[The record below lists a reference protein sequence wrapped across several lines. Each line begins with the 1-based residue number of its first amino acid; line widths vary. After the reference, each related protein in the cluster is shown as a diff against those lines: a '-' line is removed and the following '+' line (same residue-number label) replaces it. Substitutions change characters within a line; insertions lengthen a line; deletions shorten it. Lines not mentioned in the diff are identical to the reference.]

1 MSNIVDVFVS
11 PRISERRLKVEHIDE
26 MVLLDKEP
34 YTGELP
40 VKDYGVTSEV
50 FSILKD
56 PKDQPIVPRSNT
68 YVLNIRKIGTEGGVV
83 KLESNYTNMRSQFAE
98 RKIVPLLPQDSKER
112 KLILKYVLPI
122 GAAMVIE
129 SAEGEVLIEARS
141 KNVQLPEQYC
151 PAPAGGVETRNWR
164 VRPDPFRSIKGES
177 WEEVAHLPGQDYSDV
192 DLLGLARDQIDGL
205 NPTLV
210 FNTESAR
217 TIPEIRE
224 LADSIAPEAGEHQRL
239 LGMPV
244 DEKATL
250 DYLLDQHKKF
260 VGNGLGAVLV
270 FGDHKFGRPW
280 YNDTVARLKE
290 KDWEIRR
297 HEKTFP
303 SETFS

>member
-1 MSNIVDVFVS
+1 MSKVVDVFVS
-11 PRISERRLKVEHIDE
+11 PRISERRFRVSHTDE

-56 PKDQPIVPRSNT
+56 PVPAPRSNT

-83 KLESNYTNMRSQFAE
+83 KLESNYTNMRSQFAL
-98 RKIVPLLPQDSKER
+98 RRILPALPADSKER
-112 KLILKYVLPI
+112 KLILEYILPI
-122 GAAMVIE
+122 GAAMIVE
-129 SAEGEVLIEARS
+129 SAEGQVLIEERG
-141 KNVQLPEQYC
+141 KVEVPGKYC
-151 PAPAGGVETRNWR
+151 PAPAGGVETRDWK
-164 VRPDPFRSIKGES
+164 VRPDPFRAIKGEA
-177 WEEVAHLPGQDYSDV
+177 WEEIAHLPSQDYSDV
-192 DLLGLARDQIDGL
+192 DFLGLARDQIDGL

-210 FNTESAR
+210 FNTESDR

-224 LADSIAPEAGEHQRL
+224 LADSVAPEAGEHQRL

-250 DYLLDQHKKF
+250 DYLLDHHEKF

-270 FGDHKFGRPW
+270 FGEHKFGPVW
-280 YNDTVARLKE
+280 YNDAVSRLKE
-290 KDWEIRR
+290 KDWEIRK
-297 HEKTFP
+297 HEKVFP